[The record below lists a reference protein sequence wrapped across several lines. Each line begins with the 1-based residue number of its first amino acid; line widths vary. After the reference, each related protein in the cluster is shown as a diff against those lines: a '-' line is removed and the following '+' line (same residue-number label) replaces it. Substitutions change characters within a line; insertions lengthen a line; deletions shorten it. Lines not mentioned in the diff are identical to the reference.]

1 LNARQ
6 FIDVLPMVV
15 ERVHY
20 ARNGSLVFMEER
32 FLQGNVSARHG
43 EKVAHEAVEHFRRI
57 FEGAKTGGAP

>member
-20 ARNGSLVFMEER
+20 ARSGSEASFEVR

-57 FEGAKTGGAP
+57 FEGAKKGGMP